1 MTKRTRVRSSSSAPK
16 PLVQKAV
23 HIQPK
28 TVTQDRLLRAI
39 EYNQLVVTIGPAGVG
54 KTYCAV
60 NAAINLLVQGK
71 TKKLVLVRANIP
83 TGKTL
88 GSFPGDIYDKLGPWL
103 APMTSEIKKRL
114 GSGDYDAKR
123 HAGQIE
129 FHPLETIR
137 GASFEDTVILV
148 DESQNLTYEEVKA
161 ITTRIGEGSK
171 MILMGDPMQRDT
183 RESGLVQFKKVIQ
196 KYKLEVPI
204 IEFTTDDIV
213 RSDLVAQLVK
223 AYMKHEENSTLTDA

>member
-1 MTKRTRVRSSSSAPK
+1 MTKRTRVRPSTPR

-28 TVTQDRLLRAI
+28 TENQDRLIRAI
-39 EYNQLVVTIGPAGVG
+39 ERNQLVVTIGPAGVG
-54 KTYCAV
+54 KTFCAV
-60 NAAINLLVQGK
+60 NTAVNLLVQGR
-71 TKKLVLVRANIP
+71 TKKIVLVRANIP

-114 GSGDYDAKR
+114 GANDYDAKK

-161 ITTRIGEGSK
+161 ITTRIGENSK

-183 RESGLVQFKKVIQ
+183 RDSGLTTFKK
-196 KYKLEVPI
+196 I
-204 IEFTTDDIV
+204 IKQFELDIPVVEFELDDIV

-223 AYMKHEENSTLTDA
+223 AYVKYEKN

>member
-1 MTKRTRVRSSSSAPK
+1 MTKRTRVRPSAPR

-28 TVTQDRLLRAI
+28 TENQDRLIRAI
-39 EYNQLVVTIGPAGVG
+39 ERNQLVVTIGPAGVG

-60 NAAINLLVQGK
+60 NAAVNLLVQGRI
-71 TKKLVLVRANIP
+71 KKLVLVRANIP

-114 GSGDYDAKR
+114 GANDYDAKR

-137 GASFEDTVILV
+137 GASFEDTIILV

-183 RESGLVQFKKVIQ
+183 RDSGLTTFKKIINEFNLDIPV
-196 KYKLEVPI
+196 
-204 IEFTTDDIV
+204 IEFGLDDIV

-223 AYMKHEENSTLTDA
+223 AYVKYEKN

>member
-1 MTKRTRVRSSSSAPK
+1 MPKTRTRVRSNQPRS
-16 PLVQKAV
+16 LVEKAV

-28 TVTQDRLLRAI
+28 TQTQDRLLRAI
-39 EYNQLVVTIGPAGVG
+39 ESSQLVVTIGPAGVG
-54 KTYCAV
+54 KTFCAV
-60 NAAINLLVQGK
+60 NAAVNLLVQGRI
-71 TKKLVLVRANIP
+71 KKLVLVRANIP

-114 GSGDYDAKR
+114 GANDYDAKR
-123 HAGQIE
+123 HSGQIE

-137 GASFEDTVILV
+137 GASFENTIILV

-183 RESGLVQFKKVIQ
+183 RDSGLVEFKKIIK
-196 KYKLEVPI
+196 KYDLEVPVV
-204 IEFTTDDIV
+204 EFSVDDIV
-213 RSDLVAQLVK
+213 RSDLVASLVK
-223 AYMKHEENSTLTDA
+223 AYINHEKP

>member
-1 MTKRTRVRSSSSAPK
+1 MTKRTRVRSSSTPK

-28 TVTQDRLLRAI
+28 TENQDRLIRAI
-39 EYNQLVVTIGPAGVG
+39 ERNQLVVTIGPAGVG

-60 NAAINLLVQGK
+60 NAAVNLLVQGK
-71 TKKLVLVRANIP
+71 AKKLVLVRANIP

-114 GSGDYDAKR
+114 GANDYDAKR
-123 HAGQIE
+123 HSGQIE

-148 DESQNLTYEEVKA
+148 DES
-161 ITTRIGEGSK
+161 
-171 MILMGDPMQRDT
+171 
-183 RESGLVQFKKVIQ
+183 
-196 KYKLEVPI
+196 
-204 IEFTTDDIV
+204 
-213 RSDLVAQLVK
+213 
-223 AYMKHEENSTLTDA
+223 

>member
-1 MTKRTRVRSSSSAPK
+1 MTKRIRTRPR
-16 PLVQKAV
+16 PLVEKAV

-28 TVTQDRLLRAI
+28 TQNQDRLIRAI
-39 EYNQLVVTIGPAGVG
+39 EQNQLVVTIGPAGVG

-60 NAAINLLVQGK
+60 NAAVNLLVQGRV
-71 TKKLVLVRANIP
+71 KKLVLVRANIP

-103 APMTSEIKKRL
+103 APMTS
-114 GSGDYDAKR
+114 
-123 HAGQIE
+123 QIE

-137 GASFEDTVILV
+137 GASFEDTIILV

-161 ITTRIGEGSK
+161 ITTRIGENSK

-183 RESGLVQFKKVIQ
+183 RDSGLTTFKKIINQ
-196 KYKLEVPI
+196 FNLEIPVV
-204 IEFTTDDIV
+204 EFDLDDIV

-223 AYMKHEENSTLTDA
+223 AYVKYEKN

>member
-1 MTKRTRVRSSSSAPK
+1 MTKRTRLRPTK
-16 PLVQKAV
+16 TETQPRPLVQKAV

-28 TVTQDRLLRAI
+28 TPNQDRLLRAV
-39 EYNQLVVTIGPAGVG
+39 EASQLVVTSGPAGVG

-60 NAAINLLVQGK
+60 NAAVNLLVQGRI
-71 TKKLVLVRANIP
+71 KKLVLVRANIP

-114 GSGDYDAKR
+114 GAGDYEAKR
-123 HAGQIE
+123 HSGQIE

-137 GASFEDTVILV
+137 GASFENTIILV

-161 ITTRIGEGSK
+161 VTTRIGEGSK

-183 RESGLVQFKKVIQ
+183 RDSGLVEFKKIV
-196 KYKLEVPI
+196 KKFGLDVPV
-204 IEFTTDDIV
+204 IEFTVDDIV
-213 RSDLVAQLVK
+213 RSDLVASLVK
-223 AYMKHEENSTLTDA
+223 AYMAHET

>member
-1 MTKRTRVRSSSSAPK
+1 MPKRTRVRSSQSR
-16 PLVQKAV
+16 PLVDKAI

-28 TVTQDRLLRAI
+28 TENQNRLLRAI
-39 EYNQLVVTIGPAGVG
+39 ELNQLVVTIGPAGVG

-114 GSGDYDAKR
+114 GANDYEAKR
-123 HAGQIE
+123 HSGQIE

-137 GASFEDTVILV
+137 GASFENTIILV

-161 ITTRIGEGSK
+161 ITTRIGENSK
-171 MILMGDPMQRDT
+171 MILMGDPM
-183 RESGLVQFKKVIQ
+183 
-196 KYKLEVPI
+196 
-204 IEFTTDDIV
+204 
-213 RSDLVAQLVK
+213 
-223 AYMKHEENSTLTDA
+223 

>member
-1 MTKRTRVRSSSSAPK
+1 MTKRIRTRPR
-16 PLVQKAV
+16 PLVEKAV

-28 TVTQDRLLRAI
+28 TQNQDRLIRSI
-39 EYNQLVVTIGPAGVG
+39 EQNQLVVTIGPAGVG

-60 NAAINLLVQGK
+60 NAAVNLLVQGRV
-71 TKKLVLVRANIP
+71 KKLVLVRANIP

-114 GSGDYDAKR
+114 GANDYDAKR
-123 HAGQIE
+123 HSGQIE

-137 GASFEDTVILV
+137 GASFEDTIILV

-161 ITTRIGEGSK
+161 ITTRIGENSK

-183 RESGLVQFKKVIQ
+183 RDSGLTTFKKIINQ
-196 KYKLEVPI
+196 FDLEIPVV
-204 IEFTTDDIV
+204 EFGLDDIV

-223 AYMKHEENSTLTDA
+223 AYVKYEKN

>member
-1 MTKRTRVRSSSSAPK
+1 MTKRTRVRSSSTPK

-28 TVTQDRLLRAI
+28 TENQDRLIRAI
-39 EYNQLVVTIGPAGVG
+39 ERNQLVVTIGPAGVG

-60 NAAINLLVQGK
+60 NAAVNLLVQGK
-71 TKKLVLVRANIP
+71 AKKLVLVRANIP

-114 GSGDYDAKR
+114 GANDYDAKR
-123 HAGQIE
+123 HSGQIE

-171 MILMGDPMQRDT
+171 MILMGDPMQKDT
-183 RESGLVQFKKVIQ
+183 RESCLVVFKQVIN
-196 KYKLEVPI
+196 KYRLDIPI
-204 IEFTTDDIV
+204 IEFKVEDIV
-213 RSDLVAQLVK
+213 RSDLVADLVK
-223 AYMKHEENSTLTDA
+223 AYMKFEEN

>member
-1 MTKRTRVRSSSSAPK
+1 MTKRTRLRATKTEVQPR

-28 TVTQDRLLRAI
+28 TATQDRLLRAI
-39 EYNQLVVTIGPAGVG
+39 EVSQLVVTSGPAGVG
-54 KTYCAV
+54 KTFCAV
-60 NAAINLLVQGK
+60 NAAVNLLVQGRV
-71 TKKLVLVRANIP
+71 KKLVLVRANIP

-114 GSGDYDAKR
+114 GAGDYDAKR
-123 HAGQIE
+123 HSGQIE

-137 GASFEDTVILV
+137 GASFENTAILV

-183 RESGLVQFKKVIQ
+183 RDSGLVEFKKIV
-196 KYKLEVPI
+196 KKFGLDVPV
-204 IEFTTDDIV
+204 IEFTVDDIV
-213 RSDLVAQLVK
+213 RSDLVATLVK
-223 AYMKHEENSTLTDA
+223 AYLSHENH

>member
-1 MTKRTRVRSSSSAPK
+1 MPKRTRVRSSQSR
-16 PLVQKAV
+16 PLVDKAI

-28 TVTQDRLLRAI
+28 TENQNRLLRAI
-39 EYNQLVVTIGPAGVG
+39 ELNQLVVTIGPAGVG

-114 GSGDYDAKR
+114 GANDYEAKR
-123 HAGQIE
+123 HSGQIE

-137 GASFEDTVILV
+137 GASFENTIILV

-161 ITTRIGEGSK
+161 ITTRIGENSK

-183 RESGLVQFKKVIQ
+183 RDSGLVTFKRVIK
-196 KYKLEVPI
+196 KYGIDIPVV
-204 IEFTTDDIV
+204 EFGVDDIG
-213 RSDLVAQLVK
+213 RSDLVAELVK
-223 AYMKHEENSTLTDA
+223 AYMKYEEI

>member
-1 MTKRTRVRSSSSAPK
+1 MTKRTRVRSSSTPK

-28 TVTQDRLLRAI
+28 TENQDRLIRAI
-39 EYNQLVVTIGPAGVG
+39 ERNQLVVTIGPAGVG

-60 NAAINLLVQGK
+60 NAAVNLLVQGK
-71 TKKLVLVRANIP
+71 AKKLVLVRANIP

-88 GSFPGDIYDKLGPWL
+88 GSSPGDIYDKLGPWL

-114 GSGDYDAKR
+114 GANDYDAKR
-123 HAGQIE
+123 HSGQIE

-171 MILMGDPMQRDT
+171 MILMGDPMQKDT
-183 RESGLVQFKKVIQ
+183 RESGLVVFKQVIN
-196 KYKLEVPI
+196 KYRLDIPI
-204 IEFTTDDIV
+204 IEFKVEDIV
-213 RSDLVAQLVK
+213 RSDLVADLVK
-223 AYMKHEENSTLTDA
+223 AYMKFEEN

>member
-1 MTKRTRVRSSSSAPK
+1 MTKRTRVRPSQPRS
-16 PLVQKAV
+16 LVEKAV

-28 TVTQDRLLRAI
+28 TQNQDRLLRAI
-39 EYNQLVVTIGPAGVG
+39 ERSQLVVTIGPAGVG

-60 NAAINLLVQGK
+60 NAAVNLLVQGRV
-71 TKKLVLVRANIP
+71 KKLVLVRANIP

-114 GSGDYDAKR
+114 GSNDYDAKR

-137 GASFEDTVILV
+137 GASFEKTIILV
-148 DESQNLTYEEVKA
+148 DEAQNLTYEEVKA
-161 ITTRIGEGSK
+161 ITTRIGEGSQ

-183 RESGLVQFKKVIQ
+183 KDSGLTTFKRIIN
-196 KYKLEVPI
+196 KYNLDVPV
-204 IEFTTDDIV
+204 IEFELEDIV

-223 AYMKHEENSTLTDA
+223 AYVKYEEN

>member
-1 MTKRTRVRSSSSAPK
+1 MPKRTRVRSSQSR
-16 PLVQKAV
+16 PLVDKAI

-28 TVTQDRLLRAI
+28 TENQNRLLRAI
-39 EYNQLVVTIGPAGVG
+39 ELNQLVVTIGPAGVG

-114 GSGDYDAKR
+114 GANDYEANR
-123 HAGQIE
+123 HSGQIE

-137 GASFEDTVILV
+137 GASFENTIILV

-161 ITTRIGEGSK
+161 ITTRIGENSK

-183 RESGLVQFKKVIQ
+183 RDSGLVTFKRVIK
-196 KYKLEVPI
+196 KYGIDIPVV
-204 IEFTTDDIV
+204 EFGVDDIV
-213 RSDLVAQLVK
+213 RSDLVAELVK
-223 AYMKHEENSTLTDA
+223 AYMKYEEI

>member
-1 MTKRTRVRSSSSAPK
+1 MTKRTRVRSSQPRS
-16 PLVQKAV
+16 LVEKAV

-28 TVTQDRLLRAI
+28 TQNQDRLLRAI
-39 EYNQLVVTIGPAGVG
+39 ERAQLVVTIGPAGVG

-60 NAAINLLVQGK
+60 NAAVNLLVQGK
-71 TKKLVLVRANIP
+71 VKKLVLVRANIP

-114 GSGDYDAKR
+114 GANDYDAKR
-123 HAGQIE
+123 HSGQIE

-137 GASFEDTVILV
+137 GASFEDTIILV

-183 RESGLVQFKKVIQ
+183 RDSGLTTFKKIINEFDLDIPV
-196 KYKLEVPI
+196 
-204 IEFTTDDIV
+204 IEFELDDIV

-223 AYMKHEENSTLTDA
+223 AYVKYEKN

>member
-1 MTKRTRVRSSSSAPK
+1 MTKRTRVRSSSTPK

-28 TVTQDRLLRAI
+28 TENQDRLIRAI
-39 EYNQLVVTIGPAGVG
+39 ERNQLVVTIGPAGVG

-60 NAAINLLVQGK
+60 NAAVNLLVQGK
-71 TKKLVLVRANIP
+71 AKKLVLVRANIP

-114 GSGDYDAKR
+114 GANDYDAKR
-123 HAGQIE
+123 HSGQIE

-171 MILMGDPMQRDT
+171 MILMGDPMQKDT
-183 RESGLVQFKKVIQ
+183 RESGLVVFKQVIN
-196 KYKLEVPI
+196 KYRLDIPI
-204 IEFTTDDIV
+204 IEFKVEDIV
-213 RSDLVAQLVK
+213 RSDLVADLVK
-223 AYMKHEENSTLTDA
+223 AYMKFEEN

>member
-1 MTKRTRVRSSSSAPK
+1 MPKTRTRVRSNQAR
-16 PLVQKAV
+16 PLVEKAV

-28 TVTQDRLLRAI
+28 TENQDRLIRAV
-39 EYNQLVVTIGPAGVG
+39 EQHQLVVTIGPAGVG

-60 NAAINLLVQGK
+60 NAAVNLLVQGK
-71 TKKLVLVRANIP
+71 VKKLVLVRANIP

-114 GSGDYDAKR
+114 GANDYDAKR
-123 HAGQIE
+123 HSGQIE

-137 GASFEDTVILV
+137 GASFENTIILV

-171 MILMGDPMQRDT
+171 MILMGDPMQKDT
-183 RESGLVQFKKVIQ
+183 RDSGLVEFKKIITRFN
-196 KYKLEVPI
+196 LEVPL
-204 IEFTTDDIV
+204 IEFTVDDIV

-223 AYMKHEENSTLTDA
+223 AYMKYEK

>member
-1 MTKRTRVRSSSSAPK
+1 MPKRTRVRSSQSR
-16 PLVQKAV
+16 PLVDKAI

-28 TVTQDRLLRAI
+28 TENQNRLLRAI
-39 EYNQLVVTIGPAGVG
+39 ELNQLVVTIGPAGVG

-114 GSGDYDAKR
+114 GANDYEAKR
-123 HAGQIE
+123 HSGQIE

-137 GASFEDTVILV
+137 GASFENTIILV

-161 ITTRIGEGSK
+161 ITTRIGENSK

-183 RESGLVQFKKVIQ
+183 RDSGLVTFKRVIK
-196 KYKLEVPI
+196 KYGIDIPVV
-204 IEFTTDDIV
+204 EFGVDDIV
-213 RSDLVAQLVK
+213 RSDLVAELVK
-223 AYMKHEENSTLTDA
+223 AYMKYEEI